1 MAAERGIVVQQTDR
15 QRLDGIEQETKNH
28 QGVIGF
34 VSAHQYV
41 GIHDIIEIAKQKGEE
56 PFIIILDGI
65 TDPHN
70 LGAILRTADASG
82 AHGVII
88 PKRRAVGLTATV
100 SKTSAGAIEYVPV
113 AKAVNLSSA
122 IEELKKEGLW
132 IACADMEGREYF
144 DSDLKGPL
152 ALVIGSEG
160 DGVSRLVRENCDF
173 SVSIPMKGKISS
185 LNASVR
191 RAFNV

>member
-15 QRLDGIEQETKNH
+15 QRLDEMSQTKNH

-88 PKRRAVGLTATV
+88 PKRRA
-100 SKTSAGAIEYVPV
+100 
-113 AKAVNLSSA
+113 
-122 IEELKKEGLW
+122 
-132 IACADMEGREYF
+132 
-144 DSDLKGPL
+144 
-152 ALVIGSEG
+152 
-160 DGVSRLVRENCDF
+160 
-173 SVSIPMKGKISS
+173 
-185 LNASVR
+185 
-191 RAFNV
+191 